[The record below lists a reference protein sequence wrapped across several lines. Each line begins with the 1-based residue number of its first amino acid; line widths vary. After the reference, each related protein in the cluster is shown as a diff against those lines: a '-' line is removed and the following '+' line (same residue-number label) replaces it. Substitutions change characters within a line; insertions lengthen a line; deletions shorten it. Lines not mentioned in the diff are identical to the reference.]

1 METIIAITT
10 FALLAVLFGV
20 LGIYS
25 RMGSNDDILAE
36 QFNSDFAVTKNLMD
50 SCTKRDAAKLID
62 AFYDRWAGL
71 DAAKLIDA
79 FYDRWA
85 GLVPE
90 WTICAHV
97 MELRHHLDYQ
107 HRNIKDIIY
116 SKPISKN

>member
-1 METIIAITT
+1 METMIAIIT
-10 FALLAVLFGV
+10 FTLLAVLFGSIV
-20 LGIYS
+20 IYA
-25 RMGSNDDILAE
+25 RMGGDADILSE
-36 QFNSDFAVTKNLMD
+36 QFASDFQVTKNLMD
-50 SCTKRDAAKLID
+50 SCTKK
-62 AFYDRWAGL
+62 

-97 MELRHHLDYQ
+97 MELRHHLEYQ

>member
-1 METIIAITT
+1 METILAITT
-10 FALLAVLFGV
+10 AALLIAVFV
-20 LGIYS
+20 CLGFYVC
-25 RMGSNDDILAE
+25 MGAESDILAE

-50 SCTKRDAAKLID
+50 SCTKQ
-62 AFYDRWAGL
+62 

-97 MELRHHLDYQ
+97 MELRHHLEYQ

>member
-1 METIIAITT
+1 MATIIGIITIII
-10 FALLAVLFGV
+10 LCIMFGG
-20 LGIYS
+20 LGFYAKM
-25 RMGSNDDILAE
+25 RANDDILAE
-36 QFNSDFAVTKNLMD
+36 QFSSDFLVTKNLMN
-50 SCTKRDAAKLID
+50 SCTKK
-62 AFYDRWAGL
+62 

-97 MELRHHLDYQ
+97 MELRHHLEYQ

>member
-25 RMGSNDDILAE
+25 QMDGNDDILAE
-36 QFNSDFAVTKNLMD
+36 QFSSDFLVTKNLMN
-50 SCTKRDAAKLID
+50 SCTKK
-62 AFYDRWAGL
+62 

-97 MELRHHLDYQ
+97 MELRHHLEYQ
-107 HRNIKDIIY
+107 HRIIKDIIY

>member
-1 METIIAITT
+1 METMIAIVT
-10 FALLAVLFGV
+10 FALLAVLFGSII
-20 LGIYS
+20 IYS
-25 RMGSNDDILAE
+25 RIGGDADILAE
-36 QFNSDFAVTKNLMD
+36 QFSSDFLVTKNLMD
-50 SCTKRDAAKLID
+50 SCTK
-62 AFYDRWAGL
+62 L

-97 MELRHHLDYQ
+97 MELRHHLEYQ